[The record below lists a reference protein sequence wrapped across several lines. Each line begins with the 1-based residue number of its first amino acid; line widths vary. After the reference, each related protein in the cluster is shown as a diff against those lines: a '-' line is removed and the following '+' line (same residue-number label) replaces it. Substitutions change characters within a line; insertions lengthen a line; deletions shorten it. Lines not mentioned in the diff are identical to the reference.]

1 MTKFVAQIF
10 YFVFYGSA
18 GPSHDSSRRNL
29 CRRDAVIAL
38 TLYRMNRRK
47 TDTDLV
53 NRMTTGLQNAV
64 ALQNALL
71 IHNPNAGHGGAK
83 RRRSLDEA
91 RRIFAAVG
99 IEVELAET
107 TGPGDATEIAQRAT
121 IERRDLVVACGGD
134 GTLNEVVN
142 GLAGALNGHR
152 VSLALLPA
160 GTANIF
166 AKELSLPWDIPGA
179 ARKLVRGK
187 VVDIALG
194 LATPL
199 LEPEKR
205 KYFLSVAG
213 AGPDGRIVYSID
225 LELKARLGILA
236 YWWQGARE
244 IFRYDYPHFRVVIGG
259 QSSDASLAI
268 VGRTKHY
275 GGPFKIT
282 TLADL
287 YENKFEVITVSTR
300 SGLRYLSYL
309 PTLYMGKLRGT
320 NGVFFSKTDSVVCE
334 PLNGNAVHAQVDGE
348 PLGRLP
354 VEFKIVPGALRI
366 LVPEVASMHGRR
378 TAASA

>member
-1 MTKFVAQIF
+1 
-10 YFVFYGSA
+10 
-18 GPSHDSSRRNL
+18 
-29 CRRDAVIAL
+29 
-38 TLYRMNRRK
+38 
-47 TDTDLV
+47 
-53 NRMTTGLQNAV
+53 MTTG
-64 ALQNALL
+64 LQNALL
-71 IHNPNAGHGGAK
+71 IHNPNAGHGGAQ

-99 IEVELAET
+99 IEIELIET
-107 TGPGDATEIAQRAT
+107 KGPGDATEMAQRAT
-121 IERRDLVVACGGD
+121 SERRDLVVACGGD

-142 GLAGALNGHR
+142 GLAGPSNDHR
-152 VSLALLPA
+152 VSLGLLPA

-179 ARKLVRGK
+179 ARKLAHGK

-244 IFRYDYPHFRVVIGG
+244 IFRYDYPHVRVVING
-259 QSSDASLAI
+259 QSSVASLAI

-287 YENKFEVITVSTR
+287 SENKFEVMTLSTR

-334 PLNGNAVHAQVDGE
+334 PLNGNPVHAQVDGE

-354 VEFKIVPGALRI
+354 VEFKIVPGALKVLI
-366 LVPEVASMHGRR
+366 PEVPGKNGLRTTASV
-378 TAASA
+378 

>member
-1 MTKFVAQIF
+1 
-10 YFVFYGSA
+10 
-18 GPSHDSSRRNL
+18 
-29 CRRDAVIAL
+29 
-38 TLYRMNRRK
+38 MNRRK
-47 TDTDLV
+47 TDTDLA
-53 NRMTTGLQNAV
+53 NRMTIG
-64 ALQNALL
+64 LQNALL
-71 IHNPNAGHGGAK
+71 IHNPNAGRGGAK

-107 TGPGDATEIAQRAT
+107 TGPGEATEIAQRAT
-121 IERRDLVVACGGD
+121 TERRDLVVACGGD

-142 GLAGALNGHR
+142 GLAGPSNGHR
-152 VSLALLPA
+152 VPLALLPA

-179 ARKLVRGK
+179 ARKLVRGM

-199 LEPEKR
+199 REPEKR

-213 AGPDGRIVYSID
+213 AGPDGKIVYSID
-225 LELKARLGILA
+225 LDLKARLGTLA

-244 IFRYDYPHFRVVIGG
+244 IFRYDYPHFRVVIRG
-259 QSSDASLAI
+259 QSSDSSLVI

-287 YENKFEVITVSTR
+287 YEDKFEVMTLSTR

-309 PTLYMGKLRGT
+309 PTLWLGKLRGT
-320 NGVFFSKTDSVVCE
+320 RGVFFSKTDSLVCE
-334 PLNGNAVHAQVDGE
+334 PLHGNSVHAQVDGE
-348 PLGRLP
+348 PLGQLP
-354 VEFKIVPGALRI
+354 VEFKIVPGALKV
-366 LVPEVASMHGRR
+366 LVPEIAGINGRSTVASG
-378 TAASA
+378 